1 MPLGWLLRDW
11 LQKAA
16 AQRLREAVAQAAG
29 QQAGPREPPSE
40 PGRVLA
46 MGTCDVGLVFATEI
60 ESGGLEDLLHGV
72 VSIRGEGFVARQAW
86 QQGRSL
92 VLVRCGA
99 GRQAAADATE
109 ALILGHRPRCV
120 ISAGFAGGLQAA
132 LARHD
137 LVVAD
142 DLVDGDGRRLAI
154 EPPIDR
160 RLLPEGPPLSVGR
173 LLTVDRVVHQPREKK
188 ELGEKHQA
196 LAVDMESFD
205 VARVCRERN
214 VPMLAVR
221 VITDAVDEELPRD
234 MERLARQKTS
244 AARWGA
250 ALGTLW
256 NRPSS
261 IKDLWALQE
270 KALIGTDRL
279 GRFLLAMIEQ
289 MIVKNEKREM
299 KNGE

>member
-1 MPLGWLLRDW
+1 MSLGWLLRDW
-11 LQKAA
+11 LQRAA
-16 AQRLREAVAQAAG
+16 AQRLRQAAAQAVR
-29 QQAGPREPPSE
+29 QQAEPREPPSN
-40 PGRVLA
+40 PGRMLA
-46 MGTCDVGLVFATEI
+46 LGTCDVGLVFATEI
-60 ESGGLEDLLHGV
+60 ESGGVEDLLRGV
-72 VSIRGEGFVARQAW
+72 VSIRGQGFVARQARH
-86 QQGRSL
+86 QGRSL

-99 GRQAAADATE
+99 GRQSAADATE

-120 ISAGFAGGLQAA
+120 ISAGFAGGLQTAV
-132 LARHD
+132 ARHD

-142 DLVDGDGRRLAI
+142 DLVDADGQHLAI
-154 EPPIDR
+154 EPPLNR
-160 RLLPEGPPLSVGR
+160 RCLPEGPPLHVGR

-196 LAVDMESFD
+196 LAVDMESLD
-205 VARVCRERN
+205 VARVCRQRH

-221 VITDAVDEELPRD
+221 VITDAVDEQLPRD

-250 ALGTLW
+250 AIGTLW

-270 KALIGTDRL
+270 KALVGTDRL

-289 MIVKNEKREM
+289 LVPPARS
-299 KNGE
+299 

>member
-1 MPLGWLLRDW
+1 MSLDRLLRDW
-11 LQKAA
+11 LQRAA
-16 AQRLREAVAQAAG
+16 AQRLREAAAQAA
-29 QQAGPREPPSE
+29 QQPAEPREPPSDSD
-40 PGRVLA
+40 RMLA

-60 ESGGLEDLLHGV
+60 ESGGVEDLLRGV
-72 VSIRGEGFVARQAW
+72 VSIRGERLVARQA
-86 QQGRSL
+86 QHQGRSL

-120 ISAGFAGGLQAA
+120 ISAGFAGGLQTAV
-132 LARHD
+132 ARHD

-142 DLVDGDGRRLAI
+142 DLVDADGNHLAI
-154 EPPIDR
+154 EPPVDR
-160 RLLPEGPPLSVGR
+160 SGLPEGPPLHVGR
-173 LLTVDRVVHQPREKK
+173 LLTVDQVVHLPREKK
-188 ELGEKHQA
+188 ELGQKHEA

-205 VARVCRERN
+205 VARVCRERH

-221 VITDAVDEELPRD
+221 VITDAVDEELPHD
-234 MERLARQKTS
+234 VERLARQKTS

-250 ALGTLW
+250 AIGALW

-261 IKDLWALQE
+261 IKDMWALQE

-279 GRFLLAMIEQ
+279 GRYLLAMIEQ
-289 MIVKNEKREM
+289 LVPPATS
-299 KNGE
+299 

>member
-1 MPLGWLLRDW
+1 MSLGWLLRDW
-11 LQKAA
+11 LRKAA
-16 AQRLREAVAQAAG
+16 AQRLREAAAQAVREHVE
-29 QQAGPREPPSE
+29 PREPPSD
-40 PGRVLA
+40 PGRMLA

-60 ESGGLEDLLHGV
+60 ESGGVEDLLRGV
-72 VSIRGEGFVARQAW
+72 VCVRGERLVARQA
-86 QQGRSL
+86 QYQGRSL

-120 ISAGFAGGLQAA
+120 ISAGFAGGLQTGV
-132 LARHD
+132 ARND

-142 DLVDGDGRRLAI
+142 GLVDADGRRLAI
-154 EPPIDR
+154 EPPLDR
-160 RLLPEGPPLSVGR
+160 RCLPEAPPSHVGR
-173 LLTVDRVVHQPREKK
+173 LLTIDRVVQKPGEKK
-188 ELGEKHQA
+188 ELGRKYEA

-205 VARVCRERN
+205 VAGVCRERH

-221 VITDAVDEELPRD
+221 VITDAVDEQLPRD

-250 ALGTLW
+250 AIGTLL

-261 IKDLWALQE
+261 IKDLWAMQE

-289 MIVKNEKREM
+289 LVPAP
-299 KNGE
+299 

>member
-1 MPLGWLLRDW
+1 MPLGWLWRDW
-11 LQKAA
+11 LQRTAA
-16 AQRLREAVAQAAG
+16 ERLRQAVTQAAR
-29 QQAGPREPPSE
+29 QQTEPREPSSDA
-40 PGRVLA
+40 GRMLA
-46 MGTCDVGLVFATEI
+46 LGSCDVGLVFATEI
-60 ESGGLEDLLHGV
+60 ESGGLEDLLGGM
-72 VSIRGEGFVARQAW
+72 VSIRGQGFVARQAEH
-86 QQGRSL
+86 QGRSL

-120 ISAGFAGGLQAA
+120 VSAGFAGGLQTAV
-132 LARHD
+132 ARHD

-142 DLVDGDGRRLAI
+142 DLTDADGEHLAI
-154 EPPIDR
+154 EPAIDPCR
-160 RLLPEGPPLSVGR
+160 LPEGPPLHVGR

-188 ELGEKHQA
+188 ALGEKHQV

-205 VARVCRERN
+205 VARVCRERH

-234 MERLARQKTS
+234 MEPLARQKTS

-250 ALGTLW
+250 AIGTLL

-289 MIVKNEKREM
+289 LVPPVTN
-299 KNGE
+299 

>member
-11 LQKAA
+11 LQRAA
-16 AQRLREAVAQAAG
+16 AQRLRQAALQAAT
-29 QQAGPREPPSE
+29 QQAEPREPPSN
-40 PGRVLA
+40 PDRMLVP
-46 MGTCDVGLVFATEI
+46 GTCDVGLVFATEI
-60 ESGGLEDLLHGV
+60 ESGGVEDLLRGV
-72 VSIRGEGFVARQAW
+72 VSIRGQGFVARQA
-86 QQGRSL
+86 QHQGRSL

-120 ISAGFAGGLQAA
+120 ISAGFAGGLQASV
-132 LARHD
+132 ARHD

-142 DLVDGDGRRLAI
+142 DLVDADGQHLAI
-154 EPPIDR
+154 EPAVDR
-160 RLLPEGPPLSVGR
+160 SCLPEGTPFCVGR

-188 ELGEKHQA
+188 ELGQKHQV

-205 VARVCRERN
+205 VARVCRERRL
-214 VPMLAVR
+214 PMLAVR
-221 VITDAVDEELPRD
+221 VITDAVDEELPRH

-250 ALGTLW
+250 AIGTLL

-261 IKDLWALQE
+261 IKDLWAS
-270 KALIGTDRL
+270 R
-279 GRFLLAMIEQ
+279 
-289 MIVKNEKREM
+289 KRRSSAPT
-299 KNGE
+299 GWDVSCWR

>member
-11 LQKAA
+11 LQRAA
-16 AQRLREAVAQAAG
+16 VQRLGQAVTEAAR
-29 QQAGPREPPSE
+29 QQAE
-40 PGRVLA
+40 PGEPSSPGRTLA

-60 ESGGLEDLLHGV
+60 ESGGLEDLLRGV
-72 VSIRGEGFVARQAW
+72 VSIRGEGFVARQA
-86 QQGRSL
+86 QHQGRSL

-120 ISAGFAGGLQAA
+120 ISAGFAGGLQTAV
-132 LARHD
+132 ARHH

-142 DLVDGDGRRLAI
+142 DLVDADGRHLAI

-160 RLLPEGPPLSVGR
+160 GGLPEGPPLCVGR
-173 LLTVDRVVHQPREKK
+173 LLTVDRVVRQPREKK
-188 ELGEKHQA
+188 ELGEKYQA

-205 VARVCRERN
+205 VAQVCRERN

-234 MERLARQKTS
+234 VERLARQKTP

-250 ALGTLW
+250 VIGTLW

-261 IKDLWALQE
+261 VKDLWALQE

-289 MIVKNEKREM
+289 LFGNNEK
-299 KNGE
+299 

>member
-1 MPLGWLLRDW
+1 MPLGWLWRDW
-11 LQKAA
+11 LQRTAA
-16 AQRLREAVAQAAG
+16 ERLRQAVSQAAG
-29 QQAGPREPPSE
+29 RQTEPREPSSNS
-40 PGRVLA
+40 GRMLA
-46 MGTCDVGLVFATEI
+46 LGSCDVGLVFATEI
-60 ESGGLEDLLHGV
+60 ESGGLEDLLGGV
-72 VSIRGEGFVARQAW
+72 VSIHGQGFVARQAEHR
-86 QQGRSL
+86 GRSL

-120 ISAGFAGGLQAA
+120 ISAGFAGGLQTAV
-132 LARHD
+132 ARHD

-142 DLVDGDGRRLAI
+142 ELADADGQHLAI
-154 EPPIDR
+154 EPAIDPHC
-160 RLLPEGPPLSVGR
+160 LPEGPPLHVGR
-173 LLTVDRVVHQPREKK
+173 LLPVDRVVHQPRETKA
-188 ELGEKHQA
+188 LGEKHQA

-205 VARVCRERN
+205 VAQVCRERH

-221 VITDAVDEELPRD
+221 VITDAVDEELPHD

-250 ALGTLW
+250 AIGTLL

-289 MIVKNEKREM
+289 LVPPATD
-299 KNGE
+299 